1 MNRRKLLGILTLLAV
16 MLLSMAVFLSTSR
29 ADGKTSDD
37 DPTPLPFATPT
48 VTPFI
53 ATKTLTPEG
62 NLTLVDDI
70 ASASSS
76 DKQFITLV
84 TKSGNYF
91 FIIIDR
97 AAEKENVYFLNKVDE
112 VDLMSILEE
121 SGYEIAATPTPTPT
135 TRPTAEMES
144 TDDTDDEKSGGASLI
159 LVCVLA
165 AATFGVFVFLKKRKS
180 AQKSAPRMEDF
191 EYDYDDDPDEE
202 ERKEPEKPKPPVCNE
217 AVQKKGNWDGVL

>member
-1 MNRRKLLGILTLLAV
+1 MNKRKPLGILALLAV
-16 MLLSMAVFLSTSR
+16 MLLSMAVFLSTAH

-53 ATKTLTPEG
+53 ATKTLTPDG

-76 DKQFITLV
+76 DKQFITIV

-97 AAEKENVYFLNKVDE
+97 AAETENVYFLNKVDE
-112 VDLMSILEE
+112 ADLMSILEE
-121 SGYEIAATPTPTPT
+121 SGYEIATTPAPTPT

-144 TDDTDDEKSGGASLI
+144 TDGADDGKSDGASLI
-159 LVCVLA
+159 LVGVLA
-165 AATFGVFVFLKKRKS
+165 AAAVGVFVFLKKRKS
-180 AQKSAPRMEDF
+180 AQKPAPRMEDF
-191 EYDYDDDPDEE
+191 EYDYDDEDEE
-202 ERKEPEKPKPPVCNE
+202 EPKEPKPPVCNE

>member
-1 MNRRKLLGILTLLAV
+1 MNRRKPLGILTLLAV
-16 MLLSMAVFLSTSR
+16 MLLSMAVFLSTSH
-29 ADGKTSDD
+29 ADGKTSDN
-37 DPTPLPFATPT
+37 DPTPLPFVTPT
-48 VTPFI
+48 IAPVI

-62 NLTLVDDI
+62 NLTLVDDF

-76 DKQFITLV
+76 DKQFITVV

-97 AAEKENVYFLNKVDE
+97 AAETENVYFLNKVDE
-112 VDLMSILEE
+112 ADLLSILEE
-121 SGYEIAATPTPTPT
+121 SGYEIATTPTPTPT
-135 TRPTAEMES
+135 TRLTAEMES

-165 AATFGVFVFLKKRKS
+165 AAAVGVFVYLKKRKS
-180 AQKSAPRMEDF
+180 AQKPVPRMEDF
-191 EYDYDDDPDEE
+191 EYDYDDEDEDE
-202 ERKEPEKPKPPVCNE
+202 PKEPKPPVCNE

>member
-1 MNRRKLLGILTLLAV
+1 MNKRKPLGILVLLAV

-29 ADGKTSDD
+29 ADGKTYDD
-37 DPTPLPFATPT
+37 EPTPLPFATPT
-48 VTPFI
+48 AAPII

-76 DKQFITLV
+76 DKQFITVV

-97 AAEKENVYFLNKVDE
+97 AAETENVYFLNKVDE
-112 VDLMSILEE
+112 ADLLSILEE
-121 SGYEIAATPTPTPT
+121 SGYEIATTPTPTPT
-135 TRPTAEMES
+135 TRPTVEEES
-144 TDDTDDEKSGGASLI
+144 TDDTDDGKSGGASLI
-159 LVCVLA
+159 LVGVLA
-165 AATFGVFVFLKKRKS
+165 AAAVGVFVFLKKRK
-180 AQKSAPRMEDF
+180 ATQKPTPRMEDF

-202 ERKEPEKPKPPVCNE
+202 EPKEPKPPVCNE

>member
-1 MNRRKLLGILTLLAV
+1 MNRRKPLGILALLAV

-29 ADGKTSDD
+29 ADGKTTDD

-48 VTPFI
+48 AAPFI

-70 ASASSS
+70 ESASSS
-76 DKQFITLV
+76 DKQFITVV

-97 AAEKENVYFLNKVDE
+97 AAETENVYFLNKVDE
-112 VDLMSILEE
+112 ADLLAILEE
-121 SGYEIAATPTPTPT
+121 SGYEIATTPSPTPT
-135 TRPTAEMES
+135 THPTAEMES
-144 TDDTDDEKSGGASLI
+144 TDDTDDGKSNGGSLI
-159 LVCVLA
+159 LIGVLA
-165 AATFGVFVFLKKRKS
+165 AAAVGVFVFLKKRKS

-191 EYDYDDDPDEE
+191 EYDYDDEDEE
-202 ERKEPEKPKPPVCNE
+202 EPKEPKPPVCNE

>member
-1 MNRRKLLGILTLLAV
+1 MNKRKPLGILTLLAV
-16 MLLSMAVFLSTSR
+16 MLLSMAVFLSTAR

-48 VTPFI
+48 AAPFI

-76 DKQFITLV
+76 DKQFITVV

-97 AAEKENVYFLNKVDE
+97 AAETENVYFLNKVDE
-112 VDLMSILEE
+112 ADLLSILEE
-121 SGYEIAATPTPTPT
+121 SGYEIATTPTPTPT
-135 TRPTAEMES
+135 TRPTAELDSAEEA
-144 TDDTDDEKSGGASLI
+144 DDSKSGGASLI
-159 LVCVLA
+159 LIGILA
-165 AATFGVFVFLKKRKS
+165 AAAVGAFVFLKKRKS
-180 AQKSAPRMEDF
+180 AQKPAPRMEDF
-191 EYDYDDDPDEE
+191 EYDYDDEDEE
-202 ERKEPEKPKPPVCNE
+202 APKEPKPPVCNE

>member
-1 MNRRKLLGILTLLAV
+1 MNRRNPLGILTLLAV

-29 ADGKTSDD
+29 ADGKTSGD

-48 VTPFI
+48 AAPYIT
-53 ATKTLTPEG
+53 TKTLTPEG
-62 NLTLVDDI
+62 NLTLVDNI

-76 DKQFITLV
+76 DKQFITVV

-97 AAEKENVYFLNKVDE
+97 AAETENVYFLNKVDE
-112 VDLMSILEE
+112 ADLLTILEE
-121 SGYEIAATPTPTPT
+121 SGYEIATTPEPTPT
-135 TRPTAEMES
+135 THPTAEMES
-144 TDDTDDEKSGGASLI
+144 TDGADDGKSDGASLI
-159 LVCVLA
+159 LVGVLA
-165 AATFGVFVFLKKRKS
+165 AAAVGVFVFLKKRKS
-180 AQKSAPRMEDF
+180 TQKSTPRMEDF

-202 ERKEPEKPKPPVCNE
+202 EPKDPKPPVSNE

>member
-1 MNRRKLLGILTLLAV
+1 MNKRKPLGILTLLAV

-37 DPTPLPFATPT
+37 DPTPLPFSTPT
-48 VTPFI
+48 ASPFI
-53 ATKTLTPEG
+53 TTKTLTPDG

-76 DKQFITLV
+76 DKQFITVV

-97 AAEKENVYFLNKVDE
+97 AAETENVYFLNKVDE
-112 VDLMSILEE
+112 ADLLSILEE
-121 SGYEIAATPTPTPT
+121 SGYEIATTPSPTPT

-144 TDDTDDEKSGGASLI
+144 TGKANASESGIVSLI
-159 LVCVLA
+159 LVGVIAVA
-165 AATFGVFVFLKKRKS
+165 AVGAFVYLKKRKS
-180 AQKSAPRMEDF
+180 AQRPTPRMEDF
-191 EYDYDDDPDEE
+191 EYDYDDEDEE
-202 ERKEPEKPKPPVCNE
+202 EPKEPKPPFCNE

>member
-1 MNRRKLLGILTLLAV
+1 MNKRKPLGILTLLAV
-16 MLLSMAVFLSTSR
+16 MLLSMAVFLSTSL

-48 VTPFI
+48 AAPFI

-76 DKQFITLV
+76 DKQFITVV

-97 AAEKENVYFLNKVDE
+97 AAETENVYFLNKVDE
-112 VDLMSILEE
+112 ADLLSILEE
-121 SGYEIAATPTPTPT
+121 SGYEIATTPTSTPT

-165 AATFGVFVFLKKRKS
+165 AAAVGVFVFLKKRKS
-180 AQKSAPRMEDF
+180 TQKPAPRMEDF
-191 EYDYDDDPDEE
+191 EYDYDDEDEE
-202 ERKEPEKPKPPVCNE
+202 EPKEPKPPVCNE
-217 AVQKKGNWDGVL
+217 AVQKTGNWDGVL

>member
-1 MNRRKLLGILTLLAV
+1 MNKRKPLGILALLAV
-16 MLLSMAVFLSTSR
+16 MLLSMAVFLSTSH

-37 DPTPLPFATPT
+37 DPTLLPFGTPT
-48 VTPFI
+48 AAPFI
-53 ATKTLTPEG
+53 TTKTLTPEG

-76 DKQFITLV
+76 DKQFITVV

-97 AAEKENVYFLNKVDE
+97 AAETENVYFLNKVDE
-112 VDLMSILEE
+112 ADLLSILEE
-121 SGYEIAATPTPTPT
+121 SGYEIATTPTPTPT

-144 TDDTDDEKSGGASLI
+144 ENETDDGKSGGASLI
-159 LVCVLA
+159 LVGVLA
-165 AATFGVFVFLKKRKS
+165 AAAVGVFVFLKKRKS
-180 AQKSAPRMEDF
+180 AQKSAPRLEDF
-191 EYDYDDDPDEE
+191 EYDYDDEDEE
-202 ERKEPEKPKPPVCNE
+202 EPKEPKPPVCNE

>member
-1 MNRRKLLGILTLLAV
+1 MNIRKLLGILTLLAV
-16 MLLSMAVFLSTSR
+16 MFLSMAVFLSTSH

-48 VTPFI
+48 AMPIIT
-53 ATKTLTPEG
+53 TKTLTPEG

-76 DKQFITLV
+76 DKQFITVV

-97 AAEKENVYFLNKVDE
+97 AAETENVYFLNKVDE
-112 VDLMSILEE
+112 ADLLSILEE
-121 SGYEIAATPTPTPT
+121 SGYEIATTPSPTPTSHLAT
-135 TRPTAEMES
+135 EVES
-144 TDDTDDEKSGGASLI
+144 IDDTDDSKSNGGSLI
-159 LVCVLA
+159 LVGVLVA
-165 AATFGVFVFLKKRKS
+165 AAVGVFVFLKKRKS
-180 AQKSAPRMEDF
+180 AQKPTPRMEDF

-202 ERKEPEKPKPPVCNE
+202 EPKEPKPPVCNE